1 MGGASGDS
9 KTGTSDTGAVG
20 VMEGLKPV
28 LGMVMVQMAF
38 AGLNIFYKLA
48 INDGMDMKVL
58 IAYRYLFATCFLLP
72 LAFFFERKSWS
83 KITWKVVML
92 SFLCGLLGGAL
103 AQNLYITSLKLTSAT
118 FASAMTNLIPAM
130 TFILAVLFRLES
142 LKIRTVSG
150 QAKVTG
156 TLLGVGGAMLLT
168 FYKGVPIKLWK
179 FNIDLASHHDGSS
192 ADVAQQAT
200 NQTLGS
206 LLAVSSCLC
215 YAVWLIIQA
224 KVTVQF
230 PHPTSSTAMMCT
242 MATIQ
247 SFVFALITQRDWM
260 QWKLGFDIRL
270 LTVFYSGV
278 VASGLVLTVMTW
290 CIKKKGPLFA
300 SVFNP
305 LMLVIVAVLSSLL
318 FNEILHLGSVLGAI
332 LIVIGLYM
340 VLWGKGKEAVKL
352 SESEVEQRPDNAH
365 IIHVVIDS
373 SHHNAQATVLDL
385 NPKVAPII

>member
-1 MGGASGDS
+1 
-9 KTGTSDTGAVG
+9 
-20 VMEGLKPV
+20 MEGLKPV

-38 AGLNIFYKLA
+38 AGLNIFFKLA

-58 IAYRYLFATCFLLP
+58 IAYRFLFATCFLFP

-92 SFLCGLLGGAL
+92 SFLCGFLGGAL
-103 AQNLYITSLKLTSAT
+103 AQNLYIASLKLTSVT
-118 FASAMTNLIPAM
+118 FILAMTNLIPAF

-142 LKIRTVSG
+142 LKIRTMSG
-150 QAKVTG
+150 QAKVAG

-179 FNIDLASHHDGSS
+179 FNLNLSSHHQHNSS
-192 ADVAQQAT
+192 GADVAKQAT
-200 NQTLGS
+200 NQALGS
-206 LLAVSSCLC
+206 LLAICSCFF
-215 YAVWLIIQA
+215 YALWLIIHA

-230 PHPTSSTAMMCT
+230 PYSTSSTMLMCI

-247 SFVFALITQRDWM
+247 SFVYALITQRDWK
-260 QWKLGFDIRL
+260 QWRMGFDIRL
-270 LTVFYSGV
+270 LTVFYSGAV
-278 VASGLVLTVMTW
+278 GSGLIITVMTW

-318 FNEILHLGSVLGAI
+318 FNELLHLGSVLGAI

-340 VLWGKGKEAVKL
+340 MLWGKGKEAAKL
-352 SESEVEQRPDNAH
+352 RESNAGQRTDSGH
-365 IIHVVIDS
+365 IHLIIDS
-373 SHHNAQATVLDL
+373 SHHSAQTGSPDL
-385 NPKVAPII
+385 NPKVAPIILD